1 MNLDEFIAS
10 IEALRR
16 RPRERSV
23 KKLVRPRAAIRNSRV
38 LYLITKEDE
47 DEKQREET
55 TRKRPSGEGTLRT
68 MHEGADRPFDRTIRY
83 MFLLKWLNSL
93 PTPTRSRSQLNNTSA
108 VVRRRR
114 LGDEH
119 SCILLGPYRPVRTG
133 LASDRYADRPLLGGT
148 AKIDRRRSIE
158 EEKGK
163 RKKKKKRKRRK
174 KKKKNL
180 ARVLSLPTGRPCVLA
195 ARGRLFSPRW
205 ERDRG
210 DATNQGKVVDSNI
223 TKYSVKVLPVSL

>member
-119 SCILLGPYRPVRTG
+119 SCILL
-133 LASDRYADRPLLGGT
+133 DRPLPGGT

-223 TKYSVKVLPVSL
+223 TKYSVKVLPV

>member
-47 DEKQREET
+47 EEKQREET

-68 MHEGADRPFDRTIRY
+68 MHEGADRPFDRTIRVV
-83 MFLLKWLNSL
+83 MGAISL
-93 PTPTRSRSQLNNTSA
+93 MS
-108 VVRRRR
+108 
-114 LGDEH
+114 
-119 SCILLGPYRPVRTG
+119 
-133 LASDRYADRPLLGGT
+133 DRPLPGGT
-148 AKIDRRRSIE
+148 AKIDRRWSIE

-180 ARVLSLPTGRPCVLA
+180 ARVLSLPTGRPCGLA

-210 DATNQGKVVDSNI
+210 D
-223 TKYSVKVLPVSL
+223 